1 MDSFPA
7 HAIIPSEVKAT
18 PEFEEADIPQ
28 RNRHVPRHFTAT
40 MSCSFD
46 VGSKMDRYEHHPMW
60 CTMFAIAEGAL
71 AMAACFP
78 AWGRQRSGGRQGE
91 QSHQLDRAL
100 LILMTMLW
108 PRLLGA
114 AQLVQL
120 ETILRWHRAGFNA
133 SERWKGRDRPFGR
146 PTLFRDTRLR
156 WI

>member
-78 AWGRQRSGGRQGE
+78 AWGRQRSGWPARRTKSSTQYRFKAGPASSRR
-91 QSHQLDRAL
+91 RA
-100 LILMTMLW
+100 
-108 PRLLGA
+108 R
-114 AQLVQL
+114 
-120 ETILRWHRAGFNA
+120 R
-133 SERWKGRDRPFGR
+133 
-146 PTLFRDTRLR
+146 
-156 WI
+156 

>member
-1 MDSFPA
+1 
-7 HAIIPSEVKAT
+7 
-18 PEFEEADIPQ
+18 
-28 RNRHVPRHFTAT
+28 
-40 MSCSFD
+40 
-46 VGSKMDRYEHHPMW
+46 
-60 CTMFAIAEGAL
+60 MFAIAEGAEGAL

-91 QSHQLDRAL
+91 QSHQLNIALRRAPPRHDGGRGGDRAL

-133 SERWKGRDRPFGR
+133 PERWKGRDRPFGR